1 MKIQDK
7 VYSLNTEVSGIIDQI
22 SMNINITNVELIDGK
37 SSDMLIQ
44 K

>member
-7 VYSLNTEVSGIIDQI
+7 VNSLSAEVQNIIDKI

-37 SSDMLIQ
+37 SSDMLI
-44 K
+44 